1 MAKMKVYELA
11 QEMGLQSKDILTAL
25 KNKGIE
31 VKSHMSVLED
41 GQVEDLKNSLKAPA
55 KSEETPKAAEAD
67 KKEQPADAKAPVKKK
82 KSIIFVS
89 NPHNSKM
96 PGAQIPRKPAHQEKK
111 AAPAPAQAA
120 KAAEPV
126 KAAAKPVET
135 SKAAEAPVKAA
146 EPVNTTVKAET
157 KPEIVKPVET
167 APAVEEPKAAPAPQP
182 KAETAA
188 EAPKATEAPKAAPAQ
203 ENRAAQTSA
212 PRQQSGSQDRNSDRN
227 QDRRQ
232 GYNNGPR
239 QYDNQRRS
247 DNNNYQRRDGG
258 QQRSFDGNRR
268 DGGQRNNDGNR
279 RPFDPNR
286 QNARPGQGF
295 GGNRGGFNKDDDRR
309 DNNRGG
315 FGGKQGG
322 RPGQKSNNFVP
333 DSPIKDAEK
342 HRDEEK
348 RRISQE
354 KDKKNRKDLM
364 YEEDGDMQNIKGKN
378 KPGKFIKPEKKPVE
392 QVEEQIKVIT
402 LPETLTIKE
411 LADKM
416 KIQPS
421 AIVKKLF
428 MQGQIVTVNQEIS
441 YETAENIAIDY
452 DIICEKEV
460 KVDVIEE
467 LLKEDEEKEEDM
479 VKRPPVI
486 CVMGHVDHGKTSLLD
501 AIRKTNVTDKE
512 AGGITQHIGA
522 YTVNVNGE
530 KITFLDTPGHEA
542 FTAMRMRG
550 ANSTDIA
557 ILVVA
562 ADDGVM
568 PQTVEAINHAKAA
581 GIEIIVAVN
590 KIDKPGAN
598 VERVKQ

>member
-167 APAVEEPKAAPAPQP
+167 APAPETPKAAPAPQP
-182 KAETAA
+182 KAETAV

-203 ENRAAQTSA
+203 DNRAAQTSA

-232 GYNNGPR
+232 GYNNGSR

-247 DNNNYQRRDGG
+247 DNNNYQRRDGGQQRSFDGNGNRRDGGQQRSFDGNRRDGG

-279 RPFDPNR
+279 RPFDQTDR
-286 QNARPGQGF
+286 MQDQDRALAATEAVSTRMMTDVITTEAASAASRVADQ
-295 GGNRGGFNKDDDRR
+295 DRR
-309 DNNRGG
+309 VIILFQTARLRTQRSIET
-315 FGGKQGG
+315 K
-322 RPGQKSNNFVP
+322 RSVV
-333 DSPIKDAEK
+333 SA
-342 HRDEEK
+342 R
-348 RRISQE
+348 RRI
-354 KDKKNRKDLM
+354 RR
-364 YEEDGDMQNIKGKN
+364 
-378 KPGKFIKPEKKPVE
+378 
-392 QVEEQIKVIT
+392 
-402 LPETLTIKE
+402 
-411 LADKM
+411 
-416 KIQPS
+416 
-421 AIVKKLF
+421 
-428 MQGQIVTVNQEIS
+428 
-441 YETAENIAIDY
+441 TARI
-452 DIICEKEV
+452 
-460 KVDVIEE
+460 
-467 LLKEDEEKEEDM
+467 
-479 VKRPPVI
+479 
-486 CVMGHVDHGKTSLLD
+486 
-501 AIRKTNVTDKE
+501 
-512 AGGITQHIGA
+512 
-522 YTVNVNGE
+522 
-530 KITFLDTPGHEA
+530 
-542 FTAMRMRG
+542 
-550 ANSTDIA
+550 
-557 ILVVA
+557 
-562 ADDGVM
+562 
-568 PQTVEAINHAKAA
+568 
-581 GIEIIVAVN
+581 
-590 KIDKPGAN
+590 
-598 VERVKQ
+598 

>member
-96 PGAQIPRKPAHQEKK
+96 PGAQIP
-111 AAPAPAQAA
+111 
-120 KAAEPV
+120 V

-167 APAVEEPKAAPAPQP
+167 APAPETPKAAPAPQP
-182 KAETAA
+182 KAETAV
-188 EAPKATEAPKAAPAQ
+188 EAPKATEAPAQ
-203 ENRAAQTSA
+203 DNRAAQTSA

-232 GYNNGPR
+232 GYNNGSR

-247 DNNNYQRRDGG
+247 DNNNYQRRDGGQQRSFDGNGNRRDGSQQRSFDGNRRDGG

-279 RPFDPNR
+279 RPFDSNR

-452 DIICEKEV
+452 DIIC
-460 KVDVIEE
+460 
-467 LLKEDEEKEEDM
+467 
-479 VKRPPVI
+479 
-486 CVMGHVDHGKTSLLD
+486 
-501 AIRKTNVTDKE
+501 
-512 AGGITQHIGA
+512 
-522 YTVNVNGE
+522 
-530 KITFLDTPGHEA
+530 
-542 FTAMRMRG
+542 
-550 ANSTDIA
+550 
-557 ILVVA
+557 
-562 ADDGVM
+562 
-568 PQTVEAINHAKAA
+568 
-581 GIEIIVAVN
+581 
-590 KIDKPGAN
+590 
-598 VERVKQ
+598 